1 MTIDTGESLEL
12 VVQSDADEAG
22 KELDKLVAKL
32 GDVIEQLKKVERP
45 EPLLGMLET
54 DLKNIIDLRRS
65 LETLNAKKT
74 SLSPDSK
81 EWKKVGQ
88 EIKDAR
94 FELNKYV
101 GAAKASLA
109 AIPET
114 GGATG
119 QLPSSTPVDWVNV
132 GALSRDAAIFMNEL
146 YGGSTIDIQIN
157 GTAEL
162 ADAQKRV
169 ISLENAIKRNR
180 DNQVKFKIMGDD
192 AAYAKETEKLEV
204 HKQLLEE
211 YQLAVRSASEAWS
224 SMNHVGKIIIS
235 TVEDLEAAERAV
247 KKLEKSI
254 ESDENALSRF
264 AIAADAPGVERMTT
278 KLEGSIR
285 ALNQYKDAIASAG
298 DIARLRDMVNEL
310 KALEASME
318 KSQTKIGK
326 MKTGADPFIHNTA
339 AVRRLK
345 IELVDSQ
352 IQASKLRQELGEL
365 SVKDGTA
372 ERMRLTT
379 QRIGMAA
386 VNMMKLNSESRKANR
401 SLINVS
407 RALSLMAFRAAVR
420 SFIRLTKEGIQNL
433 AQYSKETDNAFNG
446 AMSRMMSKVT
456 ELKNSFSASVAP
468 IIQAIEPYVVSAVN
482 VLIEGFNK
490 VSLLMATLFG
500 QETFYQAIPV
510 TEDYA
515 DSLGSAANNAKE
527 LKKQLLGIDE
537 LTVLEDKSTGDGK
550 ADPSDMFKI
559 ETVENHRSEANK
571 LVEDFKEILGAAVSI
586 GGILLGWKISE
597 GVADVLH
604 TLLNVSKS
612 ATLKKGLGIT
622 MMLSGFALQYDGMI
636 DIFSGQGDL
645 MNYVKAALGAALG
658 IGGSLLT
665 FGTGPVGWTVG
676 IGISLVT
683 TIVAWTLGQKIAYE
697 NSDFY
702 KQIQDLQA
710 RITETQ
716 EFTKQIEVN
725 IQTRYKNFESV
736 KNEYDGYIKILDKI
750 FELNEIPVKTA
761 EQIDLMK
768 SYIGVINSL
777 GLEGLT
783 LNFDEATK
791 KIKETKEEIYAVIEA
806 LKAQALQEAAYDS
819 VVQIYKE
826 QLEAKRTLTKATE
839 ELAEASKLVAD
850 AQAEH
855 ERVVRAY
862 NEEIARLTGGNQDA
876 TVQAAAAAIATA
888 KYGAELYQ
896 TSRALSDAEKTQEEA
911 AKAVEELTDE
921 IETLCRELGYY
932 ESALSDA
939 ARETSGA
946 ASEISSAFDDATRSV
961 AEMRNALSGLKSS
974 GVNLEVTTPTM
985 VPAFAGG
992 GFPAVGEM
1000 FIARESGP
1008 EWVGRMGSR
1017 NVVANNDQ
1025 IVAGIASANS
1035 GVISAVYGMASR
1047 IVEAIE
1053 ANGRDMY
1060 VDGKKV
1066 TDQTTR
1072 VQNRRTRMY
1081 GKPQTY

>member
-119 QLPSSTPVDWVNV
+119 QLPSSTPVNWVNV

-192 AAYAKETEKLEV
+192 AAYAKETEKLDTN
-204 HKQLLEE
+204 KRLLEE
-211 YQLAVRSASEAWS
+211 YNLAVRSASRAWS
-224 SMNHVGKIIIS
+224 GMDYAGGVRIL
-235 TVEDLEAAERAV
+235 TVEDLEAAERAA

-254 ESDENALSRF
+254 ESDTAAMRRF
-264 AIAADAPGVERMTT
+264 AAAADAPGVERMKA
-278 KLEGSIR
+278 KLEGSAA
-285 ALNQYKDAIASAG
+285 ALDRYKDAIASAG

-310 KALEASME
+310 KELESSME

-407 RALSLMAFRAAVR
+407 RALSLMAFRATVR

-468 IIQAIEPYVVSAVN
+468 IIQAIEPYVVSAIN

-571 LVEDFKEILGAAVSI
+571 LVEDFKEILSAAGAI
-586 GGILLGWKISE
+586 GIAILGWKISND
-597 GVADVLH
+597 VADVLH

-658 IGGSLLT
+658 IGGSLLA

-736 KNEYDGYIKILDKI
+736 KNEYDSYIKILDKI
-750 FELNEIPVKTA
+750 FELDKIPQKTV
-761 EQIDLMK
+761 EQLDLMAG
-768 SYIGVINSL
+768 YVDIINGL

-783 LNFDEATK
+783 LTFDRATG

-819 VVQIYKE
+819 IVQIYKE
-826 QLEAKRTLTKATE
+826 RLEAQYNLRKAYNEMTEATGLLT
-839 ELAEASKLVAD
+839 D
-850 AQAEH
+850 AQAEL
-855 ERVVRAY
+855 ETVENAIALRALEHGNAVWDQCEAYAYYASELY
-862 NEEIARLTGGNQDA
+862 NARRQVEDA
-876 TVQAAAAAIATA
+876 TTA
-888 KYGAELYQ
+888 EQEARTAYEDAQKILAQ
-896 TSRALSDAEKTQEEA
+896 LSD
-911 AKAVEELTDE
+911 
-921 IETLCRELGYY
+921 ELGFY
-932 ESALSDA
+932 ESCLSDA
-939 ARETSGA
+939 ARNTETA
-946 ASEISSAFDDATRSV
+946 ASEISTAFDRATQSV
-961 AEMRNALSGLKSS
+961 KDMRNALSGLKSS